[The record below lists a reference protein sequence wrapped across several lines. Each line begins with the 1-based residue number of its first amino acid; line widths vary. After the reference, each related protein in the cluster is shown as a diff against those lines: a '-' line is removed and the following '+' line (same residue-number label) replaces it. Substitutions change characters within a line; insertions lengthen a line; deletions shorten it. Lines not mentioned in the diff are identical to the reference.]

1 MDTKRCTLCG
11 IDKSIIEFHKRT
23 RSPDGLKFRCKTCC
37 YLEKN
42 NPVKVTPKKQVC
54 RTCGETKAAS
64 SFCVSSSHKSGY
76 HSSCKDCMRWKDKL
90 NRYGVTKEQY
100 ESMVAAQNNLCA
112 ICNRPEK
119 DVHQSG
125 RLKSLSIDHCHKTGK
140 VRGLLCF
147 ACNSSIGKF
156 DDDVDLL
163 RSAIRYLEK
172 ESVWV
177 Q

>member
-1 MDTKRCTLCG
+1 
-11 IDKSIIEFHKRT
+11 
-23 RSPDGLKFRCKTCC
+23 
-37 YLEKN
+37 
-42 NPVKVTPKKQVC
+42 
-54 RTCGETKAAS
+54 
-64 SFCVSSSHKSGY
+64 
-76 HSSCKDCMRWKDKL
+76 MRWKDKL